1 MSHRKL
7 TKEQI
12 AAMREVRTGADI
24 FNRTIAV
31 RLREVQRNFPTYIT
45 ITSPVNTQRTQH
57 GARPYFGA
65 ILTAR
70 GVDAVTTRKTMRR
83 ATSIEARA

>member
-12 AAMREVRTGADI
+12 AAMREVKDGADI
-24 FNRTIAV
+24 FNRAIAV
-31 RLREVQRNFPTYIT
+31 RLREVQRNHPNYLT
-45 ITSPVNTQRTQH
+45 IVPAVMGTQN

-70 GVDAVTTRKTMRR
+70 GVDAITTRKTTRR
-83 ATSIEARA
+83 TAAIEVRA